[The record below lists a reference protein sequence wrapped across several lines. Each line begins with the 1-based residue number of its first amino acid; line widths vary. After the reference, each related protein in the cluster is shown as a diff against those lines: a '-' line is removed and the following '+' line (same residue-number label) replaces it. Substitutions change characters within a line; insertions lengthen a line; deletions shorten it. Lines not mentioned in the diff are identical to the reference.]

1 MKLTTP
7 NRRGF
12 LYLTRET
19 EENYETYQS
28 EWAVFRRNSNQA
40 PDEMPLGRPI

>member
-19 EENYETYQS
+19 EENYENQS